1 MATDRIVV
9 GEGQTVDFGFLI
21 RDLRR
26 VDKALPK
33 VIQQAN
39 KAIAEDVA
47 SIAKS
52 NVSSLPGAAGS
63 KPRSIAAGD
72 RGIRARGRQQSA
84 SIALLGS
91 NPYVRAF
98 EFGTAYH
105 FIPNRRGSGRKIPA
119 VSMVRRVFP
128 PWIGNQF
135 SGGEWKDGLHGK
147 SGHLVAPAVQRGID
161 TGNFSETYA
170 DYIDRAF
177 ALAFPEAA

>member
-1 MATDRIVV
+1 MATDRIRV

-39 KAIAEDVA
+39 KALAEDVA
-47 SIAKS
+47 AIARS
-52 NVSSLPGAAGS
+52 NLSSLPGSSSGQVRGRAT
-63 KPRSIAAGD
+63 D
-72 RGIRARGRQQSA
+72 GIRARAGQQRA

-119 VSMVRRVFP
+119 AAMVRRVFP

>member
-39 KAIAEDVA
+39 KALAEDVA
-47 SIAKS
+47 SIARS
-52 NVSSLPGAAGS
+52 GVSSLPGAAPGMV
-63 KPRSIAAGD
+63 RGRATD
-72 RGIRARGRQQSA
+72 GIRARAGQQRA
-84 SIALLGS
+84 AVALLGS